1 MAEGKCPDRLLP
13 FQWKPGQSGN
23 PKGRAKKKTFEQL
36 VEDLLDTATVELE
49 GESIN
54 CRDAVA
60 GRLIELLLIGDRA
73 AMTAYL
79 DRVWP
84 KILKHE
90 VDLPGADA
98 AALADRLSG
107 HATRKRSNGAD
118 RSDDDSREAGA

>member
-1 MAEGKCPDRLLP
+1 MSENECPDALKP
-13 FQWKPGQSGN
+13 FRWKPGQSGN
-23 PKGRAKKKTFEQL
+23 PAGRAKKKTFKEL

-49 GESIN
+49 GEPIN
-54 CRDAVA
+54 CRYAVA
-60 GRLIELLLIGDRA
+60 GRLIELLLMGDRA
-73 AMTAYL
+73 AMIAYL

-107 HATRKRSNGAD
+107 HAARKRSNGAD
-118 RSDDDSREAGA
+118 RSDADTGEAGA